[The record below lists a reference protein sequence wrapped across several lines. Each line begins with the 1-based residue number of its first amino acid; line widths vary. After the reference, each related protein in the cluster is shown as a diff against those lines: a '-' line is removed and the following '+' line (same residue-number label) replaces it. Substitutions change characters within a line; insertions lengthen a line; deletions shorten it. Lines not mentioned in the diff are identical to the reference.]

1 MIGNMRHGVLLA
13 VALALAACSDVPA
26 QQRADAADPA
36 ARVGD
41 RVITTAEVEQ
51 RWREIDP
58 AGQAE
63 TVQRYYEGRRGAV
76 EAIVAEMLIAE
87 AASARGV
94 TPRAYEEAEIAA
106 RLEPVT
112 EADVAAFYQENIDQM
127 QGRSLELMGAAIRQ
141 YLQDQ
146 RTQAARLALV
156 SELRRDGPDVRILFD
171 VPRFEVAI
179 EETDP
184 SLGPESAP
192 VTLVEFSD
200 LQCPFCRAVAPTL
213 KRLREAYGDRIRI
226 VWKDFPLTQIHP
238 QAFRAGEA
246 AHCAAEQGRFW
257 EYHDRLFANQDRLLP
272 DDLKEHAARLGLD
285 AAAFESC
292 FDASKYAER
301 VRDGVAQG
309 TSLGVSSTPTV
320 YVNGRLISGAQP
332 YELFAA
338 VIEEQLSLTR

>member
-1 MIGNMRHGVLLA
+1 MIGDMRQVVFLAAALA
-13 VALALAACSDVPA
+13 VAACSDVPA
-26 QQRADAADPA
+26 QQRTDGSDPA

-41 RVITTAEVEQ
+41 RIITAEEVEQ
-51 RWREIDP
+51 RWRELDP

-63 TVQRYYEGRRGAV
+63 TVQRSYEGRRGAV
-76 EAIVAEMLIAE
+76 EAIVADMLIAE
-87 AASARGV
+87 AAGAEGV

-112 EADVAAFYQENIDQM
+112 EADVAAFYQQNLDQM
-127 QGRSLELMGAAIRQ
+127 QGRSLEVMAAAIRQ
-141 YLQDQ
+141 YLEDQ
-146 RTQAARLALV
+146 RTQMARLALV
-156 SELRRDGPDVRILFD
+156 SELRRDGPDVRILFEA
-171 VPRFEVAI
+171 PRFEVSI
-179 EETDP
+179 EDTDP

-213 KRLREAYGDRIRI
+213 KRLRETYGDRIRI

-246 AHCAAEQGRFW
+246 AHCAGEQGRFW
-257 EYHDRLFANQDRLLP
+257 EFHDRLFANQDRLLP
-272 DDLKEHAARLGLD
+272 DDLKAHAAGLGLD

-292 FDASKYAER
+292 FDGSKYAER

-338 VIEEQLSLTR
+338 VIDEELSLVR

>member
-1 MIGNMRHGVLLA
+1 MRRAVLLVA
-13 VALALAACSDVPA
+13 VLSLAACSGVPA
-26 QQRADAADPA
+26 QQRSDGSDPA

-41 RVITTAEVEQ
+41 RVITAADVER
-51 RWREIDP
+51 RWRELDP

-63 TVQRYYEGRRGAV
+63 TTQRYYEGRRGAV

-94 TPRAYEEAEIAA
+94 TPGAYEEEEIAA

-112 EADVAAFYQENIDQM
+112 EADVSAFYQENIGQM
-127 QGRSLELMGAAIRQ
+127 QGRSIEVMGGAIRQ
-141 YLQDQ
+141 YLQEQ
-146 RTQAARLALV
+146 RAQVARLALV
-156 SELRRDGPDVRILFD
+156 SDLRRTGPDVRILFD

-200 LQCPFCRAVAPTL
+200 LQCPFCRSVAPTL
-213 KRLREAYGDRIRI
+213 ERLREAYGDRIRI

-238 QAFRAGEA
+238 QAFQAGEA
-246 AHCAAEQGRFW
+246 AHCAGEQGRFW

-272 DDLKEHAARLGLD
+272 DDLRAHAAGIGLD
-285 AAAFESC
+285 AAAF
-292 FDASKYAER
+292 DACLAASTYAGR
-301 VRDGVAQG
+301 VQAGVTQG

-338 VIEEQLSLTR
+338 VIDEELSIAR

>member
-1 MIGNMRHGVLLA
+1 MRGTAALAGVLL
-13 VALALAACSDVPA
+13 LMACSGVPA
-26 QQRADAADPA
+26 QQRSDGSEPA

-41 RVITTAEVEQ
+41 RVITTLELDE
-51 RWREIDP
+51 RWRELDP

-63 TVQRYYEGRRGAV
+63 TTQRYYEGRRSAL
-76 EAIVAEMLIAE
+76 EAIVADMLIAE
-87 AASARGV
+87 AAGVRGM
-94 TPRAYEEAEIAA
+94 TPEAFEQEEVAA

-112 EADVAAFYQENIDQM
+112 EADVAAFYQENIGQM
-127 QGRSLELMGAAIRQ
+127 QGRSLEVMGPAIRQ
-141 YLQDQ
+141 YLGDQ
-146 RTQAARLALV
+146 RAQLARLALV
-156 SELRRDGPDVRILFD
+156 GDLRRDGPDVRILFD

-179 EETDP
+179 ADTDP

-200 LQCPFCRAVAPTL
+200 LQCPFCRAVVPTL
-213 KRLREAYGDRIRI
+213 KRLREAYGDRVRI

-246 AHCAAEQGRFW
+246 AHCAGEQGRFW
-257 EYHDRLFANQDRLLP
+257 QFHDRLFANQERLQP
-272 DDLKEHAARLGLD
+272 DDLREHAVALGLD
-285 AAAFESC
+285 TAAFDAC
-292 FDASKYAER
+292 FDTSKYAER

-309 TSLGVSSTPTV
+309 TRLGVSSTPTV

-338 VIEEQLSLTR
+338 VIDEELSR